1 MFDTVSEADF
11 KSAMKNLAA
20 GVTLITSVS
29 NAQRGG
35 MTATAVC
42 SLSAAPAQ
50 LVVCVNRHN
59 STHQMIMESRKFCV
73 NVLAADQSEV
83 AQRFSNHLAR
93 TERFEYGQWS
103 MLKTGSPVL
112 MDALV
117 AFDCE
122 LGEAIESGTHSIFVG
137 RVVDVHALEQSS
149 PLLYYR
155 SGYAGISAHA

>member
-1 MFDTVSEADF
+1 MFNTVSEADF

-50 LVVCVNRHN
+50 LVVCVNRQN
-59 STHQMIMESRKFCV
+59 TTHQMIVESRKFCV
-73 NVLAADQSEV
+73 NVLTADQSEV
-83 AQRFSNHLAR
+83 AQRFANPLAR
-93 TERFEYGQWS
+93 AERFGCDRWS
-103 MLKTGSPVL
+103 VLKTGAPVL

-122 LGEAIESGTHSIFVG
+122 LGEAIESGTHSIFIG
-137 RVVDVHALEQSS
+137 RVVDVHALEQNS

-155 SGYAGISAHA
+155 SGYAGITAHA